1 VRFRWAVYLV
11 AAMQAVVVR
20 GVLWEPLP
28 VGAVDREIVDLRQ
41 QVEQLIR
48 VQTRVQ
54 TAISQNGAVE
64 KTLTELSLDSV
75 NKFNGAMGELQS
87 SLQGMPAN
95 SEARLDTMSM
105 QVQGI
110 SEGLQEMLVLM
121 RNFSQQLANTQ
132 NALQGID
139 TKLAD
144 APPGSKRAPRSVP
157 RTPRKFRTDH

>member
-1 VRFRWAVYLV
+1 MRFRWAIYLV
-11 AAMQAVVVR
+11 AAMLAVVVG
-20 GVLWEPLP
+20 GVLRAPLS

-48 VQTRVQ
+48 GQIGVQ
-54 TAISQNGAVE
+54 TAISQDGAVE

-75 NKFNGAMGELQS
+75 HKVNGAMGELQS
-87 SLQGMPAN
+87 SLQGVPAN

-110 SEGLQEMLVLM
+110 SEGLQEMLALT
-121 RNFSQQLANTQ
+121 RNFNQQLADTQ

-144 APPGSKRAPRSVP
+144 APPASKRAPRSVP
-157 RTPRKFRTDH
+157 RAPRKFRTDR